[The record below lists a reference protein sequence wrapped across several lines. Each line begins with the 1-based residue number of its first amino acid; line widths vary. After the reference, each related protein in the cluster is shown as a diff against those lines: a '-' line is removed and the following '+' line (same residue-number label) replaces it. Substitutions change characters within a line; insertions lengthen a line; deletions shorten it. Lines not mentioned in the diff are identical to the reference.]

1 MGKYNQ
7 EDEIAE
13 FFREQDA
20 ALESEPEESKDDG
33 LPSIMKALD
42 ELPQASSQTA
52 AFAADGMQ
60 RSVTAPIGYHYSSEV
75 RFDRKKESKEQFEH
89 AEKLSRCTVLSEK
102 YKQMFLILIGGAA
115 LSIIS
120 TILSSIASSNA
131 DFYKETKVFMIII
144 AAASAVLSV
153 FYGVFLLG
161 LGKYHLEFR
170 TGGLYYIISGASSAV
185 SNSTTG
191 KIQITF
197 QLLTAVF
204 SVLYIL
210 KFAVAMSNSFDNV
223 APNMSVTWESY
234 KKIFLYV
241 YGGFVFCLLAC
252 FLPMVVTVVLLLLLI
267 LSVAIVAISI
277 WQIALVLRSSQ
288 IMKQSAATMQ
298 ENYR

>member
-7 EDEIAE
+7 EDEIAD
-13 FFREQDA
+13 FFKEQDA

-42 ELPQASSQTA
+42 ELPQASSQTV

-60 RSVTAPIGYHYSSEV
+60 RRVTSPIGYHYSAEV
-75 RFDRKKESKEQFEH
+75 RFDRKKESKEQFELE
-89 AEKLSRCTVLSEK
+89 EKVSRCTVLSKK
-102 YKQMFLILIGGAA
+102 YKQMFLFLIGGAA

-131 DFYKETKVFMIII
+131 DFYKEMKVFMIII
-144 AAASAVLSV
+144 AAASAALSV
-153 FYGVFLLG
+153 CYGVFLLG
-161 LGKYHLEFR
+161 LGRYHLDFK
-170 TGGLYYIISGASSAV
+170 TAGLYYIISGASSAV

-191 KIQITF
+191 KMQITF

-210 KFAVAMSNSFDNV
+210 KFAVAMSNSFDGV
-223 APNMSVTWESY
+223 APYMAVTWESY

-241 YGGFVFCLLAC
+241 YGAFVICLIAC
-252 FLPMVVTVVLLLLLI
+252 FLQVMSVAALLLI
-267 LSVAIVAISI
+267 FLSVAIIAISI
-277 WQIALVLRSSQ
+277 WQITLVLRSSQ
-288 IMKQSAATMQ
+288 IMKQRAAAMQ